1 MEYIPDKWVV
11 VDYGQ
16 TYGKDRYA
24 VLAGWYVGFT
34 GSSSWKRS
42 SSIQHTDFISDDQI
56 CCTTY
61 SGSTY
66 ILHKGRI
73 GLTMFTGSLIEE
85 AKLGTL
91 QDWDEIVKAFKGE
104 RDEKE
109 IC

>member
-11 VDYGQ
+11 VDYSNKYSP
-16 TYGKDRYA
+16 TERYA
-24 VLAGWYVGFT
+24 ILAGWYVGFT

-73 GLTMFTGSLIEE
+73 GLTMFTSSLTEE
-85 AKLGTL
+85 AKLDTL
-91 QDWDEIVKAFKGE
+91 QDWDEIVKALKG
-104 RDEKE
+104 
-109 IC
+109 